1 MKKALSGTLLGLLM
15 GGAVMFYFSW
25 VYGTIYFRS
34 VPPWIESFEFTPQ
47 VALMLFQCLL
57 TGAIAGGITYPT
69 GRWGPGI
76 AVSIVVG
83 IGLGF
88 FFVDKGDQPWGTI
101 AALATLLP
109 VMFAGVLSSMAAAVL
124 RIRSRITAEKNR

>member
-1 MKKALSGTLLGLLM
+1 MKNALSGTLLGLLM

-47 VALMLFQCLL
+47 VALMFFQCFL
-57 TGAIAGGITYPT
+57 TGAIAGSVTFST
-69 GRWGPGI
+69 GRWGPGT
-76 AVSIVVG
+76 AVSIFVG
-83 IGLGF
+83 FGLGF

-101 AALATLLP
+101 TALATLLP
-109 VMFAGVLSSMAAAVL
+109 VMFAGVLSSVAAAIL
-124 RIRSRITAEKNR
+124 RIRSRITVEKNL